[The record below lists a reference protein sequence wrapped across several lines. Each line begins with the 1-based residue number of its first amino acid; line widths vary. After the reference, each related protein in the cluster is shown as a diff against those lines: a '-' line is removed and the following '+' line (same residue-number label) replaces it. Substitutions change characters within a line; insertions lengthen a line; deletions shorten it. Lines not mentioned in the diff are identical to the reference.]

1 MGTIKK
7 GILGG
12 VSGKVG
18 TIVGVHWKSSY
29 YIRAHAAKVSNPRT
43 PKQQEQR
50 GKFATV
56 FGFLKTIK
64 PFIRIGY
71 KEIYASLD
79 GEYDLDRARYII
91 KRDTRHFAKR
101 QITWFKREKDV
112 TWMNYPDYNKSQAEM
127 LDAMLKMIKE
137 RGIIKR

>member
-1 MGTIKK
+1 VLNNDRAVLYDRIDKRVDTMFDAGLVEEVTALRDK
-7 GILGG
+7 GYSRNL
-12 VSGKVG
+12 VSMQG
-18 TIVGVHWKSSY
+18 
-29 YIRAHAAKVSNPRT
+29 
-43 PKQQEQR
+43 
-50 GKFATV
+50 
-56 FGFLKTIK
+56 
-64 PFIRIGY
+64 IGY

-112 TWMNYPDYNKSQAEM
+112 TWMNYPDYNNSQAEM

>member
-1 MGTIKK
+1 MQG
-7 GILGG
+7 
-12 VSGKVG
+12 
-18 TIVGVHWKSSY
+18 
-29 YIRAHAAKVSNPRT
+29 
-43 PKQQEQR
+43 
-50 GKFATV
+50 
-56 FGFLKTIK
+56 
-64 PFIRIGY
+64 IGY

-112 TWMNYPDYNKSQAEM
+112 TWMNYPDYNNSQAEM

>member
-1 MGTIKK
+1 MQG
-7 GILGG
+7 
-12 VSGKVG
+12 
-18 TIVGVHWKSSY
+18 
-29 YIRAHAAKVSNPRT
+29 
-43 PKQQEQR
+43 
-50 GKFATV
+50 
-56 FGFLKTIK
+56 
-64 PFIRIGY
+64 IGY

-112 TWMNYPDYNKSQAEM
+112 TWMNYPDYNNSQAEM

-137 RGIIKR
+137 RGIIKRWIQQKKCISGRWELMKKYMTTVRHCLKI

>member
-1 MGTIKK
+1 MICNRK
-7 GILGG
+7 GAHLTVLPEKEWLSANTMFDAGLVEEVTALRDKG
-12 VSGKVG
+12 YSRNLVSMQG
-18 TIVGVHWKSSY
+18 
-29 YIRAHAAKVSNPRT
+29 
-43 PKQQEQR
+43 
-50 GKFATV
+50 
-56 FGFLKTIK
+56 
-64 PFIRIGY
+64 IGY

-112 TWMNYPDYNKSQAEM
+112 TWMNYPDYNNSQAEM